1 MAGAPLVAVA
11 LAMVAGVGPFGVAL
25 AAVAGAASAV
35 PMTVRAVLA
44 PMARRSV
51 DAHLAAA
58 DARAE
63 TDALRRAVT
72 VRDRFD
78 DAIAAEG
85 AEAAV
90 LRLLVTAALE
100 VTPDADVTLLL
111 SLPDEPRVAWSVR
124 PAGDRLLPAEPVPG
138 RPSCVALATGR
149 SAVAPSSTEM
159 GACVH
164 LRDPGVEGHDHG
176 APSGDDP
183 GDGAGDGDGQDHGE
197 EDDVGSAA
205 AEPSWEPSEVAAI
218 CLPLVIGERNLGVLC
233 VTTAPG
239 ELPDRDRQAALEHL
253 VRVGSTRLES
263 LRRRRGP
270 STPGP
275 TDPVTGLPTEV
286 ALRARAGELT
296 RSHQPWCLAVLR
308 VDGADEFRDLHG
320 PRTWDDAMR
329 LIADTTST
337 TLRPDDVVVRLDGER
352 VAAVLSGC
360 STAQAAAAL
369 ERARE
374 SLVLAHTMAGIEHF
388 TCSVGLVDGTRT
400 TSVDDGIRL
409 ADAAGHAALLQG
421 GNRVVVADAS
431 FT

>member
-11 LAMVAGVGPFGVAL
+11 LALLAGAGSVGVAVAAAAGVAL
-25 AAVAGAASAV
+25 GV
-35 PMTVRAVLA
+35 PITVRTVLA
-44 PMARRSV
+44 PMAHRVV
-51 DAHLAAA
+51 DAHLAGA
-58 DARAE
+58 DARADL
-63 TDALRRAVT
+63 DALRRAVMI
-72 VRDRFD
+72 RDRFD
-78 DAIAAEG
+78 DAVAAEG

-90 LRLLVTAALE
+90 LHLLVSAALE
-100 VTPDADVTLLL
+100 VTPDADVSLLL

-124 PAGDRLLPAEPVPG
+124 SAGDRLLPAEPVPG

-149 SAVAPSSTEM
+149 TAVAPSSTEM
-159 GACVH
+159 GACGH
-164 LRDPGVEGHDHG
+164 LRESADGVHDLDDGLDPGE
-176 APSGDDP
+176 
-183 GDGAGDGDGQDHGE
+183 DG
-197 EDDVGSAA
+197 VGSAS
-205 AEPSWEPSEVAAI
+205 EELWWEPTEVAAL

-239 ELPDRDRQAALEHL
+239 ELPDRDRQATLEH
-253 VRVGSTRLES
+253 VVHVGSARLES

-296 RSHQPWCLAVLR
+296 RSHQPWCLAVVR
-308 VDGADEFRDLHG
+308 VDGADEFRHLHG
-320 PRTWDDAMR
+320 PHTWDDAMR

-400 TSVDDGIRL
+400 TSIDDGIRL

-431 FT
+431 II

>member
-1 MAGAPLVAVA
+1 VAGAPLVAVA
-11 LAMVAGVGPFGVAL
+11 LALLAGAGSVGVAV
-25 AAVAGAASAV
+25 AAAAGAALGV
-35 PMTVRAVLA
+35 PITVRTVLA
-44 PMARRSV
+44 PMAHRVV
-51 DAHLAAA
+51 DAHLAGA
-58 DARAE
+58 DARADL
-63 TDALRRAVT
+63 DALRRAVMI
-72 VRDRFD
+72 RDRFD
-78 DAIAAEG
+78 DAVAAEG

-90 LRLLVTAALE
+90 LHLLVSAALE
-100 VTPDADVTLLL
+100 VTPDADVSLLL

-124 PAGDRLLPAEPVPG
+124 SAGDRLLPAEPVPE

-149 SAVAPSSTEM
+149 TAVAPSSTEM
-159 GACVH
+159 GACGH
-164 LRDPGVEGHDHG
+164 LRESADGVHDLDDGLDPGE
-176 APSGDDP
+176 
-183 GDGAGDGDGQDHGE
+183 DG
-197 EDDVGSAA
+197 VGSAS
-205 AEPSWEPSEVAAI
+205 EELWWEPTEVAAL

-239 ELPDRDRQAALEHL
+239 ELPDRDRQATLEH
-253 VRVGSTRLES
+253 VVHVGSARLES
-263 LRRRRGP
+263 LRQRRGP

-308 VDGADEFRDLHG
+308 VDGADEFRNLHG
-320 PRTWDDAMR
+320 PHTWDDAMR

-400 TSVDDGIRL
+400 TSIDDGIRL

-431 FT
+431 II

>member
-1 MAGAPLVAVA
+1 VAGAPLVAVA
-11 LAMVAGVGPFGVAL
+11 LALLAGAGSVGVAVAAAAGVAL
-25 AAVAGAASAV
+25 GV
-35 PMTVRAVLA
+35 PITVRTVLA
-44 PMARRSV
+44 PMAHRVV
-51 DAHLAAA
+51 DAHLAGA
-58 DARAE
+58 DARADL
-63 TDALRRAVT
+63 DALRRAVMI
-72 VRDRFD
+72 RDRFD
-78 DAIAAEG
+78 DAVAAEG

-90 LRLLVTAALE
+90 LHLLVSAALE
-100 VTPDADVTLLL
+100 VTPDADVSLLL

-124 PAGDRLLPAEPVPG
+124 SAGDRLLPAEPVPE

-149 SAVAPSSTEM
+149 TAVAPSSTEM
-159 GACVH
+159 GACGH
-164 LRDPGVEGHDHG
+164 LRESADGVHDLDDGLDPGE
-176 APSGDDP
+176 
-183 GDGAGDGDGQDHGE
+183 DG
-197 EDDVGSAA
+197 VGSAS
-205 AEPSWEPSEVAAI
+205 EELWWEPTEVAAL

-239 ELPDRDRQAALEHL
+239 ELPDRDRQATLEH
-253 VRVGSTRLES
+253 VVHVGSARLES

-296 RSHQPWCLAVLR
+296 RSHQPWCLAVVR
-308 VDGADEFRDLHG
+308 VDGADEFRHLHG
-320 PRTWDDAMR
+320 PHTWDDAMR

-400 TSVDDGIRL
+400 TSIDDGIRL

-431 FT
+431 II

>member
-11 LAMVAGVGPFGVAL
+11 LALLAGAGSVGVAVAAAAGVAL
-25 AAVAGAASAV
+25 GV
-35 PMTVRAVLA
+35 PITVRTVLA
-44 PMARRSV
+44 PMAHRVV
-51 DAHLAAA
+51 DAHLAGA
-58 DARAE
+58 DARADL
-63 TDALRRAVT
+63 DALRRAVMI
-72 VRDRFD
+72 RDRFD
-78 DAIAAEG
+78 DAVAAEG

-90 LRLLVTAALE
+90 LHLLVSAALE
-100 VTPDADVTLLL
+100 VTPDADVSLLL

-124 PAGDRLLPAEPVPG
+124 SAGDRLLPAEPVPE

-149 SAVAPSSTEM
+149 TAVAPSSTEM
-159 GACVH
+159 GACGH
-164 LRDPGVEGHDHG
+164 LRESADGVHDLDDGLDPGE
-176 APSGDDP
+176 
-183 GDGAGDGDGQDHGE
+183 DG
-197 EDDVGSAA
+197 VGSAS
-205 AEPSWEPSEVAAI
+205 EELWWEPTEVAAL

-239 ELPDRDRQAALEHL
+239 ELPDRDRQATLEH
-253 VRVGSTRLES
+253 VVHVGSARLES
-263 LRRRRGP
+263 LRQRRGP

-308 VDGADEFRDLHG
+308 VDGADEFRNLHG

-337 TLRPDDVVVRLDGER
+337 ALRPDDVVVRLDGER

-400 TSVDDGIRL
+400 TSIDDGIRL

-431 FT
+431 II

>member
-11 LAMVAGVGPFGVAL
+11 LALLAGAGSVGVAVAAAAGVAL
-25 AAVAGAASAV
+25 GV
-35 PMTVRAVLA
+35 PITVRTVLA
-44 PMARRSV
+44 PMAHRVV
-51 DAHLAAA
+51 DAHLAGA
-58 DARAE
+58 DARADL
-63 TDALRRAVT
+63 DALRRAVMI
-72 VRDRFD
+72 RDRFD
-78 DAIAAEG
+78 DAVAAEG

-90 LRLLVTAALE
+90 LHLLVSAALE
-100 VTPDADVTLLL
+100 VTPDADVSLLL

-124 PAGDRLLPAEPVPG
+124 SAGDRLLPAEPVPE

-149 SAVAPSSTEM
+149 TAVAPSSTEM
-159 GACVH
+159 GACGH
-164 LRDPGVEGHDHG
+164 LRESADGVHDLDDGLDPGE
-176 APSGDDP
+176 
-183 GDGAGDGDGQDHGE
+183 DG
-197 EDDVGSAA
+197 VGSAS
-205 AEPSWEPSEVAAI
+205 EELWWEPTEVAAL

-239 ELPDRDRQAALEHL
+239 ELPDRDRQATLEH
-253 VRVGSTRLES
+253 VVHVGSARLES
-263 LRRRRGP
+263 LRQRRGP

-296 RSHQPWCLAVLR
+296 RSHQPWCLAVVR
-308 VDGADEFRDLHG
+308 VDGADEFRHLHG
-320 PRTWDDAMR
+320 PHTWDDAMR

-400 TSVDDGIRL
+400 TSIDDGIRL

-431 FT
+431 II

>member
-1 MAGAPLVAVA
+1 
-11 LAMVAGVGPFGVAL
+11 
-25 AAVAGAASAV
+25 
-35 PMTVRAVLA
+35 
-44 PMARRSV
+44 
-51 DAHLAAA
+51 
-58 DARAE
+58 
-63 TDALRRAVT
+63 
-72 VRDRFD
+72 
-78 DAIAAEG
+78 
-85 AEAAV
+85 
-90 LRLLVTAALE
+90 ALE
-100 VTPDADVTLLL
+100 VTPDADVSLLL

-124 PAGDRLLPAEPVPG
+124 SAGDRLLPAEPVPE

-149 SAVAPSSTEM
+149 TAVAPSSTEM
-159 GACVH
+159 GACGH
-164 LRDPGVEGHDHG
+164 LRESADGVHDLDDGLDPGE
-176 APSGDDP
+176 
-183 GDGAGDGDGQDHGE
+183 DG
-197 EDDVGSAA
+197 VGSAS
-205 AEPSWEPSEVAAI
+205 EELWWEPTEVAAL

-239 ELPDRDRQAALEHL
+239 ELPDRDRQATLEH
-253 VRVGSTRLES
+253 VVHVGSARLES

-296 RSHQPWCLAVLR
+296 RSHQPWCLAVVR
-308 VDGADEFRDLHG
+308 VDGADEFRHLHG
-320 PRTWDDAMR
+320 PHTWDDAMR

-400 TSVDDGIRL
+400 TSIDDGIRL

-431 FT
+431 II

>member
-11 LAMVAGVGPFGVAL
+11 LALLAGAGCVGVAV
-25 AAVAGAASAV
+25 AAAAAAALAV
-35 PMTVRAVLA
+35 PITVRTVLA
-44 PMARRSV
+44 PMAHRVV
-51 DAHLAAA
+51 DAHLAGA
-58 DARAE
+58 DARADL
-63 TDALRRAVT
+63 DALRRAVAI
-72 VRDRFD
+72 RDRFD
-78 DAIAAEG
+78 DAVAAEG

-90 LRLLVTAALE
+90 LRLLVSAALE
-100 VTPDADVTLLL
+100 VTPDADVSLLL

-124 PAGDRLLPAEPVPG
+124 SAGDRLLPAEPVPG

-149 SAVAPSSTEM
+149 TAVAPSSTEM
-159 GACVH
+159 GACGH
-164 LRDPGVEGHDHG
+164 LRESADGVHDIDGVHDL
-176 APSGDDP
+176 DDGGEP
-183 GDGAGDGDGQDHGE
+183 GDGDG
-197 EDDVGSAA
+197 VGSAS
-205 AEPSWEPSEVAAI
+205 EELWWEPTEVAAL
-218 CLPLVIGERNLGVLC
+218 CLPLVIGERSLGVLC

-239 ELPDRDRQAALEHL
+239 ELPDRDRQATLEH
-253 VRVGSTRLES
+253 VVHVGSARLES

-308 VDGADEFRDLHG
+308 VDGADEFRHLHG
-320 PRTWDDAMR
+320 PHTWDDAMR

-388 TCSVGLVDGTRT
+388 TCSVGLVDGTRA

-431 FT
+431 IT

>member
-11 LAMVAGVGPFGVAL
+11 LALLAGAGSVGVAVAAAAGVAL
-25 AAVAGAASAV
+25 GV
-35 PMTVRAVLA
+35 PITVRTVLA
-44 PMARRSV
+44 PMAHRVV
-51 DAHLAAA
+51 DAHLAGA
-58 DARAE
+58 DARADL
-63 TDALRRAVT
+63 DALRRAVMI
-72 VRDRFD
+72 RDRFD
-78 DAIAAEG
+78 DAVAAEG

-90 LRLLVTAALE
+90 LHLLVSAALE
-100 VTPDADVTLLL
+100 VTPDADVSLLL

-124 PAGDRLLPAEPVPG
+124 SAGDRLLPAEPVPE

-149 SAVAPSSTEM
+149 TAVAPSSTEM
-159 GACVH
+159 GACGH
-164 LRDPGVEGHDHG
+164 LRESADGVHDLDDGLDPGE
-176 APSGDDP
+176 
-183 GDGAGDGDGQDHGE
+183 DG
-197 EDDVGSAA
+197 VGSAS
-205 AEPSWEPSEVAAI
+205 EELWWEPTEVAAL

-239 ELPDRDRQAALEHL
+239 ELPDRDRQATLEH
-253 VRVGSTRLES
+253 VVHVGSARLES

-296 RSHQPWCLAVLR
+296 RSHQPWCLAVVR
-308 VDGADEFRDLHG
+308 VDGADEFRHLHG
-320 PRTWDDAMR
+320 PHTWDDAMR

-400 TSVDDGIRL
+400 TSIDDGIRL

-431 FT
+431 II

>member
-1 MAGAPLVAVA
+1 VAGAPLVAVA
-11 LAMVAGVGPFGVAL
+11 LALLAGAGSVGVAV
-25 AAVAGAASAV
+25 AAAAGAALAV
-35 PMTVRAVLA
+35 PITVRTVLA
-44 PMARRSV
+44 PMAHRSV
-51 DAHLAAA
+51 DAHLAGA
-58 DARAE
+58 DARADL
-63 TDALRRAVT
+63 DALRRAVT
-72 VRDRFD
+72 IRDRFD
-78 DAIAAEG
+78 DAVAAEG

-100 VTPDADVTLLL
+100 VTPDADVSLLL

-124 PAGDRLLPAEPVPG
+124 SAGDRLLPAEPVPG

-149 SAVAPSSTEM
+149 TAVAPSSTEM
-159 GACVH
+159 GACGH
-164 LRDPGVEGHDHG
+164 LRDPGEDVHDLDGVH
-176 APSGDDP
+176 DP
-183 GDGAGDGDGQDHGE
+183 GDGHDFDDGGEPGDGDGVE
-197 EDDVGSAA
+197 SAA
-205 AEPSWEPSEVAAI
+205 EEPSWEPTEVAAL

-239 ELPDRDRQAALEHL
+239 ELPDRDRQATLEH
-253 VRVGSTRLES
+253 VVHVGSARLES
-263 LRRRRGP
+263 LRQRRGP

-308 VDGADEFRDLHG
+308 IDGADEFRNLHG

-360 STAQAAAAL
+360 STAHAAAAL

-400 TSVDDGIRL
+400 TSIDDGIRL

-431 FT
+431 IT

>member
-11 LAMVAGVGPFGVAL
+11 LALLAGAGSVGVAV
-25 AAVAGAASAV
+25 AAAAGAALAV
-35 PMTVRAVLA
+35 PITVRTVLA
-44 PMARRSV
+44 PMAHRVV
-51 DAHLAAA
+51 DAHLAGA
-58 DARAE
+58 DARADL
-63 TDALRRAVT
+63 DALRRT
-72 VRDRFD
+72 VAIRDRFD
-78 DAIAAEG
+78 DAVAAEG

-90 LRLLVTAALE
+90 LRLLVSAALE
-100 VTPDADVTLLL
+100 VTPDADVSLLL

-124 PAGDRLLPAEPVPG
+124 SAGDRLLPAEPVPE

-149 SAVAPSSTEM
+149 TAVAPSSTEM
-159 GACVH
+159 GACGH
-164 LRDPGVEGHDHG
+164 LRESADGVHDLDDGLDPGE
-176 APSGDDP
+176 
-183 GDGAGDGDGQDHGE
+183 DG
-197 EDDVGSAA
+197 VGSAS
-205 AEPSWEPSEVAAI
+205 EELTWEPTEVAAL

-239 ELPDRDRQAALEHL
+239 ELPDRDRQATLEH
-253 VRVGSTRLES
+253 VVHVGSARLES
-263 LRRRRGP
+263 LRQRRGP

-308 VDGADEFRDLHG
+308 VDGADEFRNLHG

-337 TLRPDDVVVRLDGER
+337 ALRPDDVVVRLDGER

-388 TCSVGLVDGTRT
+388 TCSVGLVDGTRA

-431 FT
+431 IV

>member
-11 LAMVAGVGPFGVAL
+11 LALLAGAGSVGVAVAAAAGVAL
-25 AAVAGAASAV
+25 GV
-35 PMTVRAVLA
+35 PITVRTVLA
-44 PMARRSV
+44 PMAHRVV
-51 DAHLAAA
+51 DAHLAGA
-58 DARAE
+58 DARADL
-63 TDALRRAVT
+63 DALRRT
-72 VRDRFD
+72 VAIRDRFD
-78 DAIAAEG
+78 DAVAAEG

-90 LRLLVTAALE
+90 LHLLVSAALE
-100 VTPDADVTLLL
+100 VTPDADVSLLL

-124 PAGDRLLPAEPVPG
+124 SAGDRLLPAEPVPE

-149 SAVAPSSTEM
+149 TAVAPSSTEM
-159 GACVH
+159 GACGH
-164 LRDPGVEGHDHG
+164 LRESADGVHDLDDGLDPGE
-176 APSGDDP
+176 
-183 GDGAGDGDGQDHGE
+183 DG
-197 EDDVGSAA
+197 VGSAS
-205 AEPSWEPSEVAAI
+205 EELWWEPTEVAAL

-239 ELPDRDRQAALEHL
+239 ELPDRDRQATLEH
-253 VRVGSTRLES
+253 VVHVGSARLES

-296 RSHQPWCLAVLR
+296 RSHQPWCLAVVR
-308 VDGADEFRDLHG
+308 VDGADEFRHLHG
-320 PRTWDDAMR
+320 PHTWDDAMR

-400 TSVDDGIRL
+400 TSIDDGIRL

-431 FT
+431 II

>member
-11 LAMVAGVGPFGVAL
+11 LALLAGAGSVGVAVAAAAGVAL
-25 AAVAGAASAV
+25 GV
-35 PMTVRAVLA
+35 PITVRTVLA
-44 PMARRSV
+44 PMAHRVV
-51 DAHLAAA
+51 DAHLAGA
-58 DARAE
+58 DARADL
-63 TDALRRAVT
+63 DALRRAVMI
-72 VRDRFD
+72 RDRFD
-78 DAIAAEG
+78 DAVAAEG

-90 LRLLVTAALE
+90 LHLLVSAALE
-100 VTPDADVTLLL
+100 VTPDADVSLLL

-124 PAGDRLLPAEPVPG
+124 SAGDRLLPAEPVPE

-149 SAVAPSSTEM
+149 TAVAPSSTEM
-159 GACVH
+159 GACGH
-164 LRDPGVEGHDHG
+164 LRESADGVHDLDDGLDPGE
-176 APSGDDP
+176 
-183 GDGAGDGDGQDHGE
+183 DG
-197 EDDVGSAA
+197 VGSAS
-205 AEPSWEPSEVAAI
+205 EELWWEPTEVAAL

-239 ELPDRDRQAALEHL
+239 ELPDRDRQATLEH
-253 VRVGSTRLES
+253 VVHVGSARLES

-308 VDGADEFRDLHG
+308 VDGADEFRNLHG
-320 PRTWDDAMR
+320 PHTWDDAMR

-400 TSVDDGIRL
+400 TSIDDGIRL

-431 FT
+431 II

>member
-1 MAGAPLVAVA
+1 VAGAPLVAVA
-11 LAMVAGVGPFGVAL
+11 LALLAGAGSVGVAVAAAAGVAL
-25 AAVAGAASAV
+25 GV
-35 PMTVRAVLA
+35 PITVRTVLA
-44 PMARRSV
+44 PMAHRVV
-51 DAHLAAA
+51 DAHLAGA
-58 DARAE
+58 DARADL
-63 TDALRRAVT
+63 DALRRAVMI
-72 VRDRFD
+72 RDRFD
-78 DAIAAEG
+78 DAVAAEG

-90 LRLLVTAALE
+90 LHLLVSAALE
-100 VTPDADVTLLL
+100 VTPDADVSLLL

-124 PAGDRLLPAEPVPG
+124 SAGDRLLPAEPVPE

-149 SAVAPSSTEM
+149 TAVAPSSTEM
-159 GACVH
+159 GACGH
-164 LRDPGVEGHDHG
+164 LRESADGVHDLDDGLDPGE
-176 APSGDDP
+176 
-183 GDGAGDGDGQDHGE
+183 DG
-197 EDDVGSAA
+197 VGSAS
-205 AEPSWEPSEVAAI
+205 EELWWEPTEVAAL

-239 ELPDRDRQAALEHL
+239 ELPDRDRQATLEH
-253 VRVGSTRLES
+253 VVHVGSARLES

-308 VDGADEFRDLHG
+308 VDGADEFRNLHG
-320 PRTWDDAMR
+320 PHTWDDAMR

-400 TSVDDGIRL
+400 TSIDDGIRL

-431 FT
+431 II

>member
-11 LAMVAGVGPFGVAL
+11 LALLAGAGSVGVAVAAAAGVAL
-25 AAVAGAASAV
+25 GV
-35 PMTVRAVLA
+35 PITVRTVLA
-44 PMARRSV
+44 PMAHRVV
-51 DAHLAAA
+51 DAHLAGA
-58 DARAE
+58 DARADL
-63 TDALRRAVT
+63 DALRRAVMI
-72 VRDRFD
+72 RDRFD
-78 DAIAAEG
+78 DAVAAEG

-90 LRLLVTAALE
+90 LHLLVSAALE
-100 VTPDADVTLLL
+100 VTPDADVSLLL

-124 PAGDRLLPAEPVPG
+124 SAGDRLLPAEPVPE

-149 SAVAPSSTEM
+149 TAVAPSSTEM
-159 GACVH
+159 GACGH
-164 LRDPGVEGHDHG
+164 LRESADGVHDLDDGLDPGE
-176 APSGDDP
+176 
-183 GDGAGDGDGQDHGE
+183 DG
-197 EDDVGSAA
+197 VGSAS
-205 AEPSWEPSEVAAI
+205 EELWWEPTEVAAL

-239 ELPDRDRQAALEHL
+239 ELPDRDRQATLEH
-253 VRVGSTRLES
+253 VVHVGSARLES
-263 LRRRRGP
+263 LRQRRGP

-308 VDGADEFRDLHG
+308 VDGADEFRNLHG
-320 PRTWDDAMR
+320 PHTWDDAMR

-400 TSVDDGIRL
+400 TSIDDGIRL

-431 FT
+431 II

>member
-11 LAMVAGVGPFGVAL
+11 LALLAGAGSVGVAV
-25 AAVAGAASAV
+25 AAAAGAALAV
-35 PMTVRAVLA
+35 PITVRTVLA
-44 PMARRSV
+44 PMAHRVV
-51 DAHLAAA
+51 DAHLAGA
-58 DARAE
+58 DARADL
-63 TDALRRAVT
+63 DALRRAVMI
-72 VRDRFD
+72 RDRFD
-78 DAIAAEG
+78 DAVAAEG

-90 LRLLVTAALE
+90 LRLLVSAALE
-100 VTPDADVTLLL
+100 VTPDADVSLLL

-124 PAGDRLLPAEPVPG
+124 SAGDRLLPAEPVPG

-149 SAVAPSSTEM
+149 TAVAPSSTEM
-159 GACVH
+159 GACGH
-164 LRDPGVEGHDHG
+164 LRESADGVHDLDDGLDPGE
-176 APSGDDP
+176 
-183 GDGAGDGDGQDHGE
+183 DG
-197 EDDVGSAA
+197 VGSAS
-205 AEPSWEPSEVAAI
+205 EELWWEPTEVAAL

-239 ELPDRDRQAALEHL
+239 ELPDRDRQATLEH
-253 VRVGSTRLES
+253 VVHVGSARLES
-263 LRRRRGP
+263 LRQRRGP

-308 VDGADEFRDLHG
+308 VDGADEFRNLHG
-320 PRTWDDAMR
+320 PHTWDDAMR

-400 TSVDDGIRL
+400 TSLDDGIRL

-431 FT
+431 II

>member
-1 MAGAPLVAVA
+1 VAGAPLVAVA
-11 LAMVAGVGPFGVAL
+11 LALLAGAGSVGVAVAAAAGVAL
-25 AAVAGAASAV
+25 GV
-35 PMTVRAVLA
+35 PITVRTVLA
-44 PMARRSV
+44 PMAHRVV
-51 DAHLAAA
+51 DAHLAGA
-58 DARAE
+58 DARADL
-63 TDALRRAVT
+63 DALRRAVMI
-72 VRDRFD
+72 RDRFD
-78 DAIAAEG
+78 DAVAAEG

-90 LRLLVTAALE
+90 LHLLVSAALE
-100 VTPDADVTLLL
+100 VTPDADVSLLL

-124 PAGDRLLPAEPVPG
+124 SAGDRLLPAEPVPE

-149 SAVAPSSTEM
+149 TAVAPSSTEM
-159 GACVH
+159 GACGH
-164 LRDPGVEGHDHG
+164 LRESADGVHDLDDGLDPGE
-176 APSGDDP
+176 
-183 GDGAGDGDGQDHGE
+183 DG
-197 EDDVGSAA
+197 VGSAS
-205 AEPSWEPSEVAAI
+205 EELWWEPTEVAAL

-239 ELPDRDRQAALEHL
+239 ELPDRDRQATLEH
-253 VRVGSTRLES
+253 VVHVGSARLES
-263 LRRRRGP
+263 LRQRRGP

-308 VDGADEFRDLHG
+308 VDGADEFRNLHG
-320 PRTWDDAMR
+320 PHTWDDAMR

-400 TSVDDGIRL
+400 TSIDDGIRL

-431 FT
+431 IV